1 MQTKAELRFITME
14 PGELS
19 VMTRGMTPMLEL
31 SAEVLDSLLELG

>member
-1 MQTKAELRFITME
+1 MQTKAELRFIMVE